1 MRPEN
6 TDTNGRSAISPEMD
20 QRLKAEIAT
29 LQKYGVRWAVL
40 AAWADELE
48 KRGIEIDMET
58 RKRLEASRVKIASGC
73 FSSCEVGCDLGAVE
87 GALVS
92 RGASHPGD
100 ATSFWIELLGR
111 TMEEDGEIDQ
121 LLRIPA
127 VRFHYTACGF
137 GPCRCDTDR

>member
-1 MRPEN
+1 MRTENTDASGDRATRPEN
-6 TDTNGRSAISPEMD
+6 NP
-20 QRLKAEIAT
+20 RLKAEIET

-48 KRGIEIDMET
+48 KRGIEIDQDT
-58 RKRLEASRVKIASGC
+58 KKRLDASRVKIASGC

-92 RGASHPGD
+92 RGASNPGD

-127 VRFHYTACGF
+127 VRFQYTACGF